1 MQIAQKTVLITGT
14 STGIGLATATTLARA
29 GHTVYATMRNPKT
42 GGKELRALAE
52 REHLPIN
59 IAQLDVDSDESV
71 SNAFAKILAEAGRID
86 VLVNNAGI
94 SVLSAVEETPIAAF
108 RATMETNYF
117 GALRCIQAVLPGMRE
132 RRSGCSVNVTS
143 VAGRLSVA
151 PQAAYS
157 SSKFALEAASESL
170 AQEMR
175 AFGVRVA
182 IVEPG
187 VIATPTY
194 GKVQPPPADSNYPH
208 GRRIYELFRTSL
220 KNPVSPYVV
229 GEKIREIVESGTSKL
244 RHPVGPD
251 AEGFLAWRA
260 SMSDEQWVE
269 WGAISDEQWVEYV
282 RQNFHLNVTLSGSL
296 AEL

>member
-1 MQIAQKTVLITGT
+1 MAIAVVTGT
-14 STGIGLATATTLARA
+14 STGIGLATAAVLARA

-42 GGKELRALAE
+42 GSKELRAIVE
-52 REHLPIN
+52 REHLPVR
-59 IAQLDVDSDESV
+59 IAALDVDSDESV
-71 SNAFAKILAEAGRID
+71 RNAFAKILAEAGRID

-108 RATMETNYF
+108 RTVMETNYF

-132 RRSGCSVNVTS
+132 RRSGSIVNVTS
-143 VAGRLSVA
+143 VAGRLTVA

-170 AQEMR
+170 AQEVK

-187 VIATPTY
+187 VIATPTF
-194 GKVQPPPADSNYPH
+194 GKLQPPPADSNYPH
-208 GRRIYELFRTSL
+208 GRRIYEFLRTSFE
-220 KNPVSPYVV
+220 NAVSPYVV
-229 GEKIREIVESGTSKL
+229 GEKIREIVESGTWKL

-269 WGAISDEQWVEYV
+269 WGALSDEQWVEYV
-282 RQNFHLNVTLSGSL
+282 KQNFHVNVNL
-296 AEL
+296 